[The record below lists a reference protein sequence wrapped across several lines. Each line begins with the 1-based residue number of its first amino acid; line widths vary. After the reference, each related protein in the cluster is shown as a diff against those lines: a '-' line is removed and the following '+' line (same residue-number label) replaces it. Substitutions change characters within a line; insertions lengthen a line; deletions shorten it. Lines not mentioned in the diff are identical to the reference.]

1 MPSLT
6 QLKKGQS
13 DPTLKEE
20 GVWSDLIVPDVAA
33 PLKLRL
39 RSVASN
45 AARMWDIARFKKQRN
60 FYLNDN
66 VPPIEVIDQNDV
78 DKLAEVLVLDWNVT
92 NDDGTP
98 TPCTVDAVRAVMA
111 QLPDTRRDALAEAA
125 KHNNYR
131 QAEVLAIAKNS
142 ETPSS
147 RDSVTV
153 AEGA

>member
-1 MPSLT
+1 MPSLA

-20 GVWSDLIVPDVAA
+20 GVWADLIVPDVPA
-33 PLKLRL
+33 PLKLKL
-39 RSVASN
+39 RSATSN
-45 AARMWDIARFKKQRN
+45 AARLWDIARFKKQRN

-66 VPPIEVIDQNDV
+66 VPPLEVIDQNDV
-78 DKLAEVLVLDWNVT
+78 DKLAEVLVMDWNLT

-98 TPCTVDAVRAVMA
+98 APCTIDAVRGVMG
-111 QLPDTRRDALAEAA
+111 QLPDTRRDAIAETM
-125 KHNNYR
+125 KHANYR
-131 QAEVLAIAKNS
+131 KAAVGAIAKNS

-147 RDSVTV
+147 QDSVTV